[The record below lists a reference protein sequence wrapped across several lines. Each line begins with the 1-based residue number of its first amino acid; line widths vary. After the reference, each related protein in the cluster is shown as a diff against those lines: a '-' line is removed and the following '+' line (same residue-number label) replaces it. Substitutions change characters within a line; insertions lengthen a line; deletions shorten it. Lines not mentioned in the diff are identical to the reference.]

1 MLQIGFGERVMIIA
15 RGVLE
20 FMRLVPILSGGR
32 GGVYPCREILSQEVV
47 GRFSAPEKERFS
59 GCAGTP

>member
-1 MLQIGFGERVMIIA
+1 MIIA

-32 GGVYPCREILSQEVV
+32 GGVYHCREILSQEAV